1 MSFAFMVNRYGLKR
15 LTKSKFDA
23 CCICKNVSFWIQGL
37 ATGNSI
43 PVASGVK
50 NADKPRRPV
59 A

>member
-1 MSFAFMVNRYGLKR
+1 MVNRYGLKR

-37 ATGNSI
+37 ATGNSM
-43 PVASGVK
+43 PAASGVR